1 MLAAVG
7 AAVGTGMAATAVAA
21 VLAAAAAACRE
32 RAARCDIW
40 PAIRACA
47 DVAAAAARC
56 RSRCGCMG
64 SEAASAASPGATE
77 LRGGG
82 MTWPLDTMRQL

>member
-1 MLAAVG
+1 MFPAVG
-7 AAVGTGMAATAVAA
+7 GAVGTGMAATAVAA
-21 VLAAAAAACRE
+21 AVAAAA
-32 RAARCDIW
+32 AARCDIW

-56 RSRCGCMG
+56 RRRCGCMG